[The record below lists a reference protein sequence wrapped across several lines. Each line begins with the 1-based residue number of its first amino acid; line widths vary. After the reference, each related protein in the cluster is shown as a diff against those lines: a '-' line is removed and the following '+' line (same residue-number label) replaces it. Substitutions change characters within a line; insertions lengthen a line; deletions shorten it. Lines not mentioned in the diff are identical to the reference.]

1 MKLLSRAHRTFIDL
15 PLRTKLV
22 LVFAFTMFMVAFV
35 NIYMHVSINN
45 LVGSIDKVYASNIS
59 LNQLLTSL
67 DDVQSNMFRYLNTKS
82 TAALNDYYLS
92 EQSYSE
98 QIDSLND
105 KPTDNELKLT
115 EKNIRNIS
123 QAYLKLAASAVA
135 AKRGRDVE

>member
-1 MKLLSRAHRTFIDL
+1 MKLLSRVHRTFIDL

-45 LVGSIDKVYASNIS
+45 LVSSIDKVYASNIS

-82 TAALNDYYLS
+82 TSALNDYYVR

-98 QIDSLND
+98 QILNLNNRA
-105 KPTDNELKLT
+105 TDNPLKIA
-115 EKNIRNIS
+115 ENP
-123 QAYLKLAASAVA
+123 
-135 AKRGRDVE
+135 